1 VQLAIYASEM
11 LSVKWMNQA
20 HTLGMLTQYDWTWLW
35 YYDSAGAIQMQ
46 GFNILAH
53 TADFV
58 LILMLLRRFNLS
70 QWGFPLEVN
79 SKAKL
84 TAVLDGMPQPK
95 ASTGP
100 GSATGMASAT
110 ATPLTTFD
118 VSAEDSD
125 CKDKSMLVDP
135 TSCVF
140 DMLPVLVGRRT
151 TVYDV
156 HNPADHEAHY
166 VAKWLYPQCERHNE
180 AKVIWIAGKILAN
193 DPEVLSAL
201 TEVVAFKDF
210 VEVSTDR
217 VRADLHQLS
226 NVKEM
231 LINVHG
237 HGERIL
243 RCIFEKKLEPLRYL
257 PDVWFVHSMHNC
269 FHAHYLLWKGNGNR
283 RVEHTDI
290 SDGNYSVDP
299 KTLEIKLHD
308 FDLARIIDSNEA
320 S

>member
-1 VQLAIYASEM
+1 MPRHGAAELTRRYAD
-11 LSVKWMNQA
+11 
-20 HTLGMLTQYDWTWLW
+20 DWTWLW
-35 YYDSAGAIQMQ
+35 YYDSAGAIQTQ

-70 QWGFPLEVN
+70 QWGFPLEAN

-95 ASTGP
+95 ASTGS
-100 GSATGMASAT
+100 GSATGTTSAT

-125 CKDKSMLVDP
+125 SKDKWMLVDP

-140 DMLPVLVGRRT
+140 DTLPVLAGRRT
-151 TVYDV
+151 KVYDARD
-156 HNPADHEAHY
+156 PADHEAHY
-166 VAKWLYPQCERHNE
+166 VAKWSYPQCERHNE
-180 AKVIWIAGKILAN
+180 AKVVWIAHKILAN
-193 DPEVLSAL
+193 DPEALSAL

-210 VEVSTDR
+210 AEVSTDR
-217 VRADLHQLS
+217 VRAYLRQFS
-226 NVKEM
+226 NVQET
-231 LINVHG
+231 LIDVHG

-257 PDVWFVHSMHNC
+257 SDVWFVRGMHNC
-269 FHAHYLLWKGNGNR
+269 FRGRRLYRCLRPYRVLICLCSPLLAMER
-283 RVEHTDI
+283 RRE
-290 SDGNYSVDP
+290 S
-299 KTLEIKLHD
+299 
-308 FDLARIIDSNEA
+308 
-320 S
+320 